1 LLPGAYTA
9 HTTNRGAQS
18 AAVLT
23 EVYDAGTEGSAHLI
37 NISSR
42 STVGRNGATLTAGFV
57 VTGDQPVRVLIR
69 GVGPGLA
76 PFGVTDG
83 LADPVLT
90 LRRGDGSIVD
100 TNDDW
105 ATVEP
110 EVLGEK
116 LFERV
121 GAFELNRASRDAVL
135 VSRLAAGAYTVTVNA
150 KGSASGQALVEVY
163 VIE

>member
-1 LLPGAYTA
+1 
-9 HTTNRGAQS
+9 
-18 AAVLT
+18 
-23 EVYDAGTEGSAHLI
+23 
-37 NISSR
+37 
-42 STVGRNGATLTAGFV
+42 
-57 VTGDQPVRVLIR
+57 VLIR
-69 GVGPGLA
+69 GVGPSLA

-90 LRRGDGSIVD
+90 LRRADGSIVD

-105 ATVEP
+105 ASVEA

-121 GAFELNRASRDAVL
+121 GAFDIARGSRDAVL
-135 VSRLAAGAYTVTVNA
+135 VTRLPAGAYTVTVNA
-150 KGSASGQALVEVY
+150 KGTASGQALVEVY